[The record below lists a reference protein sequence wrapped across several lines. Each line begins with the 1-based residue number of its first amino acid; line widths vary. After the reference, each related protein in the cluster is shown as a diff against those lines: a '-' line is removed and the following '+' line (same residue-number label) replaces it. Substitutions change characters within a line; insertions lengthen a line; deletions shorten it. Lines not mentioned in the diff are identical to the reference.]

1 MFMTDNSRD
10 ELLTSATDCDRQSWT
25 QSEGDACGSE
35 QAVNTSTIAVP
46 TKKSDRAVAGKK
58 KNKKKQGQASEA
70 GG

>member
-1 MFMTDNSRD
+1 MIVSRGHKARMT
-10 ELLTSATDCDRQSWT
+10 LSAPS
-25 QSEGDACGSE
+25 SE

-58 KNKKKQGQASEA
+58 KNKKNKGRLEGQGEA